1 MQTASTHQRPAP
13 PSASASE
20 TPRPASALERIE
32 GRIESVTDTGLR
44 LSGRWYE
51 YPRGWAGQRPAVG
64 QAVRLHYRTR
74 LVMQTI
80 EPIDESGNRATPPA
94 RSVSHPSSALS
105 SPPGS
110 RPSSA
115 LSSSPSS
122 SRAARAN
129 GTGRTET
136 GRPRTETTG
145 NRTVVR
151 GTIEA
156 ANDRG
161 LKLNGSWYNFSRL
174 TPLADDVRAAL
185 VRGATVR
192 LTVENNRW
200 IAEAVVEA
208 EEAEAPAPVGGDEYP
223 EGGYDES
230 YL

>member
-1 MQTASTHQRPAP
+1 MQTASTRQRPAP
-13 PSASASE
+13 PSTSASE

-74 LVMQTI
+74 FVMQTI

-94 RSVSHPSSALS
+94 RSVSH
-105 SPPGS
+105 
-110 RPSSA
+110 PSSA

-161 LKLNGSWYNFSRL
+161 IKLDGAWYNFSRV

-208 EEAEAPAPVGGDEYP
+208 EEAEAPALMGGDEYP